1 MNNDVALG
9 KITPDYELSNSLLAA
24 SMGKSTWQTPNEVL
38 KNCHLALMGE
48 NIRTETTSRQEVG
61 NVLEKPVAELASK
74 SAWVRTESGDRLRG
88 LKIAKKGDTLSVIFT
103 EKYFL
108 KT

>member
-1 MNNDVALG
+1 MNDDVALG

-48 NIRTETTSRQEVG
+48 NIEQKQ
-61 NVLEKPVAELASK
+61 LQ
-74 SAWVRTESGDRLRG
+74 D
-88 LKIAKKGDTLSVIFT
+88 KKLVM
-103 EKYFL
+103 Y
-108 KT
+108 